1 MRAPA
6 TLLKAGLS
14 AAAAVVLLT
23 ACGGSDDEQSD
34 ASASSSSSS
43 SAESETSGGTSDED
57 VQAFC
62 TEAESVLTGVSESLE
77 TADPSQ
83 LAPTLDQAVT
93 DLEGVEAPEEIS
105 ADWETAKDAF
115 AGLRDAVAGADLT
128 TPEGQTQVQDA
139 VTALEGEATESQER
153 LDTWITE
160 NCDNA

>member
-34 ASASSSSSS
+34 ASSSSSSS
-43 SAESETSGGTSDED
+43 SSSESETSGGTSDSD
-57 VQAFC
+57 AQAFC
-62 TEAESVLTGVSESLE
+62 TEAESVLTGVSSSLE

-93 DLEGVEAPEEIS
+93 DLEAVEAPEEIS

-115 AGLRDAVAGADLT
+115 AGLRDAVAGADLA
-128 TPEGQTQVQDA
+128 TPEGQAQVQDA
-139 VTALEGEATESQER
+139 VAALETDATESQER
-153 LDTWITE
+153 LDAWITE